1 MTIDEN
7 SGGKF
12 RRRLTSWLVQIVV
25 LIIAISLIHLW
36 QIRDLAKGSAPPL
49 SRKTLSGEW
58 FNLEKQAEWPLLIHY
73 WATWCPV
80 CKLETGGIASLS
92 EDYPVLTIAM
102 ESGSEADVARF
113 LDAHRY
119 HLPVINDP
127 DGTLA
132 AAWAVKGVPTSYIVD
147 RDGRIR
153 FSSVGYT
160 FPLTLR
166 IRLWLAGI
174 W

>member
-7 SGGKF
+7 TGGKF
-12 RRRLTSWLVQIVV
+12 WRRLTGWLVQIVV
-25 LIIAISLIHLW
+25 LLIAVFLIHLW
-36 QIRDLAKGSAPPL
+36 QIRDLAEGAAPPL
-49 SRKTLSGEW
+49 SGKTLKGEW
-58 FNLEKQAEWPLLIHY
+58 FDLEKQTEWPLLIHY

-92 EDYPVLTIAM
+92 EDFPVVTVAM
-102 ESGSEADVARF
+102 GSGSEADVARF
-113 LDAHRY
+113 LDEHHY

-127 DGTLA
+127 DGLLA
-132 AAWAVKGVPTSYIVD
+132 AGWAVKGVPTSYIID
-147 RDGRIR
+147 QDGRIR

-160 FPLTLR
+160 LPMTLR
-166 IRLWLAGI
+166 IRLWMAGI

>member
-7 SGGKF
+7 TGGKL
-12 RRRLTSWLVQIVV
+12 RRRLINWLVQIVV
-25 LIIAISLIHLW
+25 LIIAVFFIHLW
-36 QIRDLAKGSAPPL
+36 QIRDLAEGSAPAL
-49 SRKTLSGEW
+49 AGKTLDGVW
-58 FNLEKQAEWPLLIHY
+58 FNLEKHTEWPLLIHY

-80 CKLETGGIASLS
+80 CKLETRGVASLS
-92 EDYPVLTIAM
+92 EDFPVLTIAM
-102 ESGSEADVARF
+102 ESGSDADVARY
-113 LDAHRY
+113 LDEHHY

-127 DGTLA
+127 DGALA
-132 AAWAVKGVPTSYIVD
+132 AAWIVKGVPTSYIVD

-166 IRLWLAGI
+166 LRLWLAGI